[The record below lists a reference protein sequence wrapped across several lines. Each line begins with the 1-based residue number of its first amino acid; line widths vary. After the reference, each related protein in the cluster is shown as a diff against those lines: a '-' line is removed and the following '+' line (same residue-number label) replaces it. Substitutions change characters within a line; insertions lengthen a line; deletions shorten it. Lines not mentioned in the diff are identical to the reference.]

1 MVGIVTPVALIGED
15 VDDVKFILPLII
27 ETTDGCLIKDADDD
41 VEVIRQVGE
50 IVDED
55 DDDVGPVTGVL
66 IIWNV
71 GGTAA
76 ATGPP
81 TPDDAAVAA
90 TLVVVNICCVIIII

>member
-1 MVGIVTPVALIGED
+1 LVGIVTPVALIGED

-41 VEVIRQVGE
+41 IRQVGE

-66 IIWNV
+66 II
-71 GGTAA
+71 
-76 ATGPP
+76 
-81 TPDDAAVAA
+81 
-90 TLVVVNICCVIIII
+90 